1 MEIRK
6 KGVTLH
12 QKQQNQSNMVN
23 EIIRSEGAHTTSFH
37 VIWTTGEYPHCR
49 TYGREFQSLKDMAK
63 FICKH
68 PKREYQRI
76 YESEN
81 WYEEIENFMGFS
93 GVHLVSCGNV
103 VREFQ
108 GEDFLQ

>member
-6 KGVTLH
+6 KAVSLH
-12 QKQQNQSNMVN
+12 QKQQNQSNMNN
-23 EIIRSEGAHTTSFH
+23 ERTISVSEKKVTFFVSWESKPNNRKYSRAFTSIED
-37 VIWTTGEYPHCR
+37 V
-49 TYGREFQSLKDMAK
+49 AK

-68 PKREYQRI
+68 PEREYQRI

-93 GVHLVSCGNV
+93 GIHLVSCGNV
-103 VREFQ
+103 VREFKR
-108 GEDFLQ
+108 EDFIQ

>member
-1 MEIRK
+1 MNNERTISVSEKKSTFFVYWETGSKLNNRK
-6 KGVTLH
+6 Y
-12 QKQQNQSNMVN
+12 S
-23 EIIRSEGAHTTSFH
+23 RAFTSIED
-37 VIWTTGEYPHCR
+37 V
-49 TYGREFQSLKDMAK
+49 AK

-76 YESEN
+76 YESES

-93 GVHLVSCGNV
+93 GIHLVSCGNV

-108 GEDFLQ
+108 REDFIQ